1 MTLEK
6 IPRGIAL
13 WCWPYLVAKCSHAGV
28 DVDGLACPLH
38 RPMNYSRQM
47 RGHGFLPGV
56 VLSYRAAAG
65 SGSLL
70 GDLKPSGLDIREG
83 VDRLGTCII
92 EFYTERISFTR
103 IYLPYVGMI
112 MVCMHVSLVKL
123 PFQVVMGQILVL
135 ECILSGVRGLL
146 LPHPILSGSEC
157 HRPSRP

>member
-47 RGHGFLPGV
+47 RGHGFLPG
-56 VLSYRAAAG
+56 
-65 SGSLL
+65 
-70 GDLKPSGLDIREG
+70 
-83 VDRLGTCII
+83 TCII
-92 EFYTERISFTR
+92 EFYTERIAFTR
-103 IYLPYVGMI
+103 IYLPYVGII